1 MPSAASTSIKSSAT
15 VNPVAAAVTPRTGF
29 SETSVAQPSSRM
41 HAPLRIQDEDLEA
54 DADGDD
60 DEEDGDDLDG
70 SEAHHNMI
78 NETTVKSG
86 YLEKKGEKR
95 KTWKKRW
102 FVLRSSKLAYYKN
115 EKEYQLLRFIDVG
128 DIKTVASVE
137 LKKSVNT
144 FGIVTPKRT
153 FYVRASSRPEMESW
167 IKVLNEVMTQYA
179 QSSTMTQEMAA
190 LELANTETPA
200 PSSTLPQQP
209 QSHAPSSL
217 APSQHHKR
225 SLSQDR
231 TPTSTAV
238 PIKIGIPGQGNF
250 EAPAQPR
257 PIPGSAAFS
266 PLTATSDSETGAE
279 RYGLSYT
286 SSTGQSIPGSPST
299 RVDPSQSFLLAGQS
313 PGGGGGGHTS
323 GSEVSDM
330 GGHQRRP
337 SGGYRGFPR
346 QRSISSSRR
355 LASYSSGTADQPS
368 SPSLQP
374 SGGVGANQV
383 LSSSD
388 EEGEDEWDEEEVADQ
403 AMPLP
408 ELGTS
413 QASSQ
418 QQQQQSQQS
427 SLPLPG
433 QSQQQQ
439 ASQNQHSP
447 LSISPLP
454 PTASDLIRDPN
465 KVITQG
471 YLMKQSGR
479 RKVWRKRW
487 FVLTPSRLLYS
498 RSHMDAKAH
507 RQIPISSMLDAI
519 EYEAKKA
526 SSGVPTSPGIGS
538 PSTNPFGLESSS
550 LGAFGDRDPN
560 AAFSSSA
567 GAPAGPPE
575 KPERR
580 GSMVAAAAGVA
591 SNMTAGMVGSKKRK
605 ENCFQII
612 TPKRTFILC
621 APGED
626 EEIKWISALKTLIT
640 RQRNGQT
647 PSATGPPLSP
657 TTLSP
662 TTAFPF
668 FAATPGG
675 STGNV
680 AAGAG
685 STVTSPAA
693 TANRYAASPP
703 PGKAPVS
710 TPGAT
715 GQTTSTAGGLS
726 SMGAAA
732 QALSSTS
739 VASNQTAPT
748 TPAPNNSSNQVEG
761 ASSQSQTSPATELHS
776 TPAATAAT

>member
-1 MPSAASTSIKSSAT
+1 MPSGTSAATASSAGF
-15 VNPVAAAVTPRTGF
+15 NPVAAAVSPQNGF
-29 SETSVAQPSSRM
+29 VETFVAQPTSS
-41 HAPLRIQDEDLEA
+41 RIQDEDLEA

-60 DEEDGDDLDG
+60 DEEDGDDIDG

-78 NETTVKSG
+78 NESTVKSG
-86 YLEKKGEKR
+86 YLGKKGEKR

-137 LKKSVNT
+137 LKKSINT

-167 IKVLNEVMTQYA
+167 IQVLNEVMTQYA

-200 PSSTLPQQP
+200 PSSTLPQP
-209 QSHAPSSL
+209 HSHVPSSL

-231 TPTSTAV
+231 KPTSTAV
-238 PIKIGIPGQGNF
+238 PIKIGIPAQGNYA
-250 EAPAQPR
+250 APAQPR

-286 SSTGQSIPGSPST
+286 SSTGQSISGSPST
-299 RVDPSQSFLLAGQS
+299 RVDPSQPFLLAGQS
-313 PGGGGGGHTS
+313 PGGGGGHTS
-323 GSEVSDM
+323 GSELSDV

-337 SGGYRGFPR
+337 SGGYGSFPR

-355 LASYSSGTADQPS
+355 LASYSSGAADQPS

-388 EEGEDEWDEEEVADQ
+388 EEGEDDWDEEEVADQ

-408 ELGTS
+408 ALGT
-413 QASSQ
+413 
-418 QQQQQSQQS
+418 
-427 SLPLPG
+427 
-433 QSQQQQ
+433 
-439 ASQNQHSP
+439 
-447 LSISPLP
+447 
-454 PTASDLIRDPN
+454 SDLIRDPN

-487 FVLTPSRLLYS
+487 FVLTSSRLLYS

-526 SSGVPTSPGIGS
+526 SSTVPTSPGIGS
-538 PSTNPFGLESSS
+538 PSTNPFGLNNDSD
-550 LGAFGDRDPN
+550 AN
-560 AAFSSSA
+560 ATFSPGA
-567 GAPAGPPE
+567 GAATGPPE

-647 PSATGPPLSP
+647 PSGAAPLSP

-680 AAGAG
+680 ASGGG
-685 STVTSPAA
+685 SSVTSPSAA
-693 TANRYAASPP
+693 ASRYASPAQ
-703 PGKAPVS
+703 GKAPVS
-710 TPGAT
+710 TPGT
-715 GQTTSTAGGLS
+715 GQPTSVAGGLS

-732 QALSSTS
+732 QALSNTS
-739 VASNQTAPT
+739 ASNQTAPST
-748 TPAPNNSSNQVEG
+748 APNGDSHSE
-761 ASSQSQTSPATELHS
+761 APSSQRQPPDVGASPAT
-776 TPAATAAT
+776 TAA

>member
-1 MPSAASTSIKSSAT
+1 MPSGYSAT
-15 VNPVAAAVTPRTGF
+15 VNYAASGPMAASASPRSTHTDPLV
-29 SETSVAQPSSRM
+29 SQSSYRSIPPSRM
-41 HAPLRIQDEDLEA
+41 QDDLQAADDFEGDA
-54 DADGDD
+54 DADEDD
-60 DEEDGDDLDG
+60 DEGEHLDG

-78 NETTVKSG
+78 NESTVKSG

-115 EKEYQLLRFIDVG
+115 DKEYQLLRFIDVG

-167 IKVLNEVMTQYA
+167 IEKLNEIMTQYA

-190 LELANTETPA
+190 IELANTETPA
-200 PSSTLPQQP
+200 PSSTLPQQYP
-209 QSHAPSSL
+209 QHVPSSL
-217 APSQHHKR
+217 APSQPQRR
-225 SLSQDR
+225 SMSQER

-238 PIKIGIPGQGNF
+238 PIKIGIPGHGNF
-250 EAPAQPR
+250 SAPAQPR

-286 SSTGQSIPGSPST
+286 SSTGPSISGSPST
-299 RVDPSQSFLLAGQS
+299 RTDPSQHFLLAGQS
-313 PGGGGGGHTS
+313 PGGGGHTS
-323 GSEVSDM
+323 GSEMSDL

-337 SGGYRGFPR
+337 SAGFGSLPR
-346 QRSISSSRR
+346 QRSTSASRR
-355 LASYSSGTADQPS
+355 LASFSSGAADQPS
-368 SPSLQP
+368 SPILPP
-374 SGGVGANQV
+374 SGGGGQV

-388 EEGEDEWDEEEVADQ
+388 EEDDWDEEEVADQ

-408 ELGTS
+408 ALGSS
-413 QASSQ
+413 QSSQ
-418 QQQQQSQQS
+418 QQPPSLQLQVHTQQQGQQG
-427 SLPLPG
+427 LP
-433 QSQQQQ
+433 
-439 ASQNQHSP
+439 SP

-454 PTASDLIRDPN
+454 HAGGDLIRDPN

-519 EYEAKKA
+519 EYEPKKA
-526 SSGVPTSPGIGS
+526 SSGIPTSPGIGS
-538 PSTNPFGLESSS
+538 PSTNPFGFESNN
-550 LGAFGDRDPN
+550 LGAFGDRDGN
-560 AAFSSSA
+560 STTFSPSSVA
-567 GAPAGPPE
+567 VTAPPE

-591 SNMTAGMVGSKKRK
+591 SNMTAGMVGSKNKRK

-647 PSATGPPLSP
+647 PSANPPLSP
-657 TTLSP
+657 TTAGPASAFPFYSSTNSSSAGGSGTGGGSVASP
-662 TTAFPF
+662 TTKKP
-668 FAATPGG
+668 
-675 STGNV
+675 S
-680 AAGAG
+680 
-685 STVTSPAA
+685 VTSP
-693 TANRYAASPP
+693 
-703 PGKAPVS
+703 S
-710 TPGAT
+710 TQIPSN
-715 GQTTSTAGGLS
+715 QSTSTRSEAAISHTQLS

-732 QALSSTS
+732 HTLSSNPNNGSSSHTDPS
-739 VASNQTAPT
+739 SSSLTASKRNGNGESSGFPT
-748 TPAPNNSSNQVEG
+748 TP
-761 ASSQSQTSPATELHS
+761 T
-776 TPAATAAT
+776 ATAAT

>member
-1 MPSAASTSIKSSAT
+1 MPSGSSAATASSAT
-15 VNPVAAAVTPRTGF
+15 LNPVAAAVSPRNGF
-29 SETSVAQPSSRM
+29 PDTLVAQPSSTM
-41 HAPLRIQDEDLEA
+41 HATSRIQDEDLEA

-70 SEAHHNMI
+70 SEAQHNMI
-78 NETTVKSG
+78 NESTVKSG

-137 LKKSVNT
+137 LKKSINT

-167 IKVLNEVMTQYA
+167 IRVLNEVMTQYA

-200 PSSTLPQQP
+200 PSSTLPQP
-209 QSHAPSSL
+209 HSHLPSSL

-238 PIKIGIPGQGNF
+238 PIKIGIPASPNF
-250 EAPAQPR
+250 AAPAQPR

-266 PLTATSDSETGAE
+266 PATATSDSETGAE

-286 SSTGQSIPGSPST
+286 SSTGQSIAGSPTT
-299 RVDPSQSFLLAGQS
+299 RIDPSQSFLLAGQS
-313 PGGGGGGHTS
+313 PGGGGGHTS
-323 GSEVSDM
+323 GSELSDV

-337 SGGYRGFPR
+337 SAGYGSFPR
-346 QRSISSSRR
+346 QRSVSSSRR
-355 LASYSSGTADQPS
+355 LASYSSGAADQPS

-374 SGGVGANQV
+374 SGGVGTNQV

-388 EEGEDEWDEEEVADQ
+388 EEGEDDWDEEEVADQ

-408 ELGTS
+408 ALGTS
-413 QASSQ
+413 QSSQ
-418 QQQQQSQQS
+418 QQQLS
-427 SLPLPG
+427 SLSLPG
-433 QSQQQQ
+433 YPQQYPQQ
-439 ASQNQHSP
+439 ALQGQQPSP

-487 FVLTPSRLLYS
+487 FVLTSSRLLYS

-526 SSGVPTSPGIGS
+526 SSVVPTSPGIGS
-538 PSTNPFGLESSS
+538 PSSNPFGLESSS
-550 LGAFGDRDPN
+550 LGAFGDRDAN
-560 AAFSSSA
+560 AAFSPGA

-591 SNMTAGMVGSKKRK
+591 SNMTAGMVGGSKKRK

-647 PSATGPPLSP
+647 PSASGPPLSP

-675 STGNV
+675 SAGNLATG
-680 AAGAG
+680 GGG

-693 TANRYAASPP
+693 ANRYTSPP
-703 PGKAPVS
+703 QGKGAAT
-710 TPGAT
+710 TPGAA
-715 GQTTSTAGGLS
+715 GQPTPAPGGVS

-739 VASNQTAPT
+739 LASASNQTASST
-748 TPAPNNSSNQVEG
+748 AAPSNGGNQTDTS
-761 ASSQSQTSPATELHS
+761 SSQRQLTDHGA
-776 TPAATAAT
+776 TPAATAAM